1 MRAEIIILTQPGWY
15 MNFDPAIAAR
25 QSLQCSEQNRE
36 LGPDLDAVL
45 ASEATFSESAGPEA
59 RAAYRTLLD
68 IGARHPDAGAF
79 HAFLIY
85 ITWQQ
90 AAEET
95 IPEHFLTGTALCDR
109 YLAARSQRDDRD
121 TSQIRELRASFRAAL
136 GLDQDDD
143 DHGYDADVFKGGD

>member
-1 MRAEIIILTQPGWY
+1 

-25 QSLQCSEQNRE
+25 RSLQRSEQLGE
-36 LGPDLDAVL
+36 LGPDVEAVVE
-45 ASEATFSESAGPEA
+45 SEATFSESAGPDA
-59 RAAYRTLLD
+59 RAAYRALLD
-68 IGARHPDAGAF
+68 VGARHPDAGAF
-79 HAFLIY
+79 QAFLIY

-95 IPEHFLTGTALCDR
+95 IPEHFQTGMTLCDR
-109 YLAARSQRDDRD
+109 YLAAGSHRDEQD

-136 GLDQDDD
+136 GLDEDDD